1 MSANTLRVVYRFGDF
16 ECDAAAYELRRKGRR
31 IAMARQPMDLL
42 LLLLSRSGDLVP
54 RGEIAARLWA
64 DGVFV
69 DIEAGVRT
77 AVRKVRNA
85 LGDSG
90 KAPRLIETVPGKGYR
105 FVGTVKT
112 TASEAPIRRHNL
124 SADLTRFIGREP
136 LLAEL
141 RQRLRSTRL
150 LSLTGPGG
158 VGKTRLASRLG
169 LDVSGEFANGV
180 WFVDLAPLTSPMLVG
195 QSIATTLGVRESRE
209 RSVQEALVEYLRDRE
224 ILLILDTCEHLVDRC
239 ADLADALLR
248 ASRGLRILATT
259 REALAL
265 PGETVYPVPAMPAD
279 EAAALFEER
288 AAAAH
293 PAFLQTAPR
302 YSQAIAGIC
311 RRLEGL
317 PLAIEL
323 AAAQVPFFS
332 PEQLEGRLEMGSFD
346 ARTRTSVTRHR
357 SLDATV
363 GWSYE
368 LLADSERLLLDCLS
382 VFPGTWT
389 VAAAQHV
396 GSGAGLAAADAGGI
410 QARLQS
416 KSLVMLTPDVRG
428 EPRYRLLETV
438 RNYAGERLAARGV
451 TAGVRD
457 RHFEFFHLRYRDSG
471 QVLTTASQGERLRD
485 LHVEVENLRAALD
498 WGLSSP
504 PLSERAVELAAALFW
519 FWTKRGLFEEGRQW
533 LERAAKVPA
542 PRVLGA
548 HVALGLGHMDYF
560 QGRLADMEARNAEV
574 LAWGREAGDEALIA
588 FALFGQALARF
599 ESGAFDEAVAFAE
612 ATRAVAKGRP
622 FGSPLLVLG
631 NVALVNGDSDRAL
644 SYFDEAIE
652 AVRAGGEIWGLGI
665 LLSLAAGLRTL
676 RGDFDDAHTLATEAM
691 SIYRDLEDPRG
702 VAWALDVHAGLA
714 AANGKSDE
722 AAQLWGASDAML
734 ESVGGALVPTI
745 AWIRDR
751 YLEET
756 AARLG
761 PQVFESARNE
771 GRTMSFEQAVQM
783 T

>member
-1 MSANTLRVVYRFGDF
+1 MSADSLRVVYRFGDF

-31 IAMARQPMDLL
+31 ITLARQPMDLL
-42 LLLLSRSGDLVP
+42 LLLLSRPGDLVP

-90 KAPRLIETVPGKGYR
+90 KDPRLIETVPGKGYR
-105 FVGTVKT
+105 FVGTLKA
-112 TASEAPIRRHNL
+112 TASEPPIRRHNL

-141 RQRLRSTRL
+141 RQQLRSARL

-180 WFVDLAPLTSPMLVG
+180 WFVDLAPLTSPALVG

-209 RSVQEALVEYLRDRE
+209 RSVQDALVEYLRDRE
-224 ILLILDTCEHLVDRC
+224 ILLILDTCEHLVDHC

-248 ASRGLRILATT
+248 ASRGLRILTTT
-259 REALAL
+259 REALTL
-265 PGETVYPVPAMPAD
+265 PGETVYPVPALPAD
-279 EAAALFEER
+279 EAAALFVER

-293 PAFLQTAPR
+293 PAFVQTAPQ
-302 YSQAIAGIC
+302 YAQSVAGIC

-323 AAAQVPFFS
+323 AAAQAPFFS
-332 PEQLEGRLEMGSFD
+332 PDEIERRLEVGSFD
-346 ARTRTSVTRHR
+346 GRTRTSVARQR

-363 GWSYE
+363 AWSYE
-368 LLADSERLLLDCLS
+368 LLSDSERLLLDCLS
-382 VFPGTWT
+382 GFPGSWT
-389 VAAAQHV
+389 VEAAQHV
-396 GSGAGLAAADAGGI
+396 GRAAGLPAAEVGDI

-416 KSLVMLTPDVRG
+416 KSLVLFTPSARK

-438 RNYAGERLAARGV
+438 RTYANGQLTARGL
-451 TAGVRD
+451 TDSVRD
-457 RHFEFFHLRYRDSG
+457 RHFEFFYLRYRDSG
-471 QVLTTASQGERLRD
+471 QALVAATQGDRLRD
-485 LHVEVENLRAALD
+485 LHVEIENLRAALD

-504 PLSERAVELAAALFW
+504 PLSERAVELTTAMFW
-519 FWTKRGLFEEGRQW
+519 FWTKRGLFEEGRRW
-533 LERAAKVPA
+533 LERAEKVPA
-542 PRVLGA
+542 PRRLSAYVS
-548 HVALGLGHMDYF
+548 LGLGHMDYF
-560 QGRLADMEARNAEV
+560 QGRLAEMEARNTEV
-574 LAWGREAGDEALIA
+574 LVWGREEGDEALIA
-588 FALFGQALARF
+588 FALFGQALHRF
-599 ESGAFDEAVAFAE
+599 ESRAFDEAAAFAE

-622 FGSPLLVLG
+622 FGSPLMVLG
-631 NVALVNGDSDRAL
+631 NVALVKGEHHRAL
-644 SYFDEAIE
+644 SYFEQAIE
-652 AVRAGGEIWGLGI
+652 TLRGGGEIWGLGI
-665 LLSLAAGLRTL
+665 VLSLAAGLRIL
-676 RGDFDDAHTLATEAM
+676 RGDFHAAHALATEAM

-702 VAWALDVHAGLA
+702 VAWTLDVHAGLA
-714 AANGKSDE
+714 AANGKLDE

-734 ESVGGALVPTI
+734 ESVGGSLVPTI
-745 AWIRDR
+745 GWIRDR

-761 PQVFESARNE
+761 PQVFESARKE

-783 T
+783 R